1 MQFAGKD
8 HGAIR
13 HGNMVFVIANNYECI
28 TANRRRYDI
37 GTLIFNIG
45 VSPSLIFTIDERK

>member
-13 HGNMVFVIANNYECI
+13 HGSMVIVIADNCECI

-37 GTLIFNIG
+37 GTLKFNIG